1 MVIVSVIVPAF
12 NTSQYI
18 SKCLDSIIG
27 QTLRDIEIICI
38 DDGSVDST
46 PIILDDY
53 SRRDSRIKV
62 IHVPNGGVSKAR
74 NIGLDIAK
82 GEYISFVDSD
92 DVISPDMLENMVK
105 VARIDNSDIVQN
117 ALEEGGMDRV
127 LDCKEDII
135 YSFLTGSIYKSVW
148 SKLYK
153 RNVIEGVSFPE
164 GEGFAE
170 DYMFS
175 ILSLENAERVSL
187 RKEVTYEYVEHSD
200 SATKKEPHDKEY
212 YFFSV
217 LDHVGEVVKGSDK
230 LEEYYDY
237 LNTKESIRFLTR
249 FIGHKDVKKDTLDK
263 LKIRLKKCAEGYFR
277 NPLLSNV
284 EKMQVF
290 VASKVPNLYTVTV
303 LILKRIRGIIKCD

>member
-1 MVIVSVIVPAF
+1 MAIVSVIVPAF

-74 NIGLDIAK
+74 NIGLDVAK

-217 LDHVGEVVKGSDK
+217 LDHVGEVVKGSRK
-230 LEEYYDY
+230 LEEYYGY
-237 LNTKESIRFLTR
+237 LNTKETITFLTR
-249 FIGHKDVKKDTLDK
+249 FIGHKDVKSETIDK
-263 LKIRLKKCAEGYFR
+263 LKSRIRICSKGSFH
-277 NPLLSNV
+277 NPLLTNK
-284 EKMQVF
+284 EKIQVF
-290 VASKVPNLYTVTV
+290 VASKVPNLYINTV
-303 LILKRIRGIIKCD
+303 LILKRIRGVLCE